1 MFADRADAGRRLGV
15 RVREALSDD
24 ASTIVLGLPRGGV
37 PVAVHV
43 AAALGADLDVLV
55 VRKLGHPGNPEV
67 AIGAIG
73 PDGTAVFASAGEGI
87 DRPGLEGIRVRE
99 LAELRRREQLYRAG
113 RGPIDLT
120 GVRAVL
126 VDDGIATGSTAIAA
140 IRAAR
145 LLGAREVV
153 VAAPVAAPD
162 AQRAVAAAADTVIVL
177 TCPPDFWAVGQ
188 WYRDFGQT
196 SDDEVIAALA

>member
-15 RVREALSDD
+15 AVREALSDD
-24 ASTIVLGLPRGGV
+24 GTTIVLGLPRGGV

-43 AAALGADLDVLV
+43 AAALGVDLDVLV

-67 AIGAIG
+67 ATGAIG
-73 PDGTAVFASAGEGI
+73 PDGTAVFVGDSDGST
-87 DRPGLEGIRVRE
+87 RQGLEETRARE
-99 LAELRRREQLYRAG
+99 FAELRRREQLYRAG
-113 RGPIDLT
+113 RAPLDLT

-140 IRAAR
+140 VRAAR

-153 VAAPVAAPD
+153 VAAPVAPPD
-162 AQRAVAAAADTVIVL
+162 ARGKVAAAADALIVL
-177 TCPPDFWAVGQ
+177 ACPPDFWAVGQ

>member
-15 RVREALSDD
+15 AVREQLSDD
-24 ASTIVLGLPRGGV
+24 APTIVLGLARGGV

-43 AAALGADLDVLV
+43 AAVLGADLDVLV

-73 PDGTAVFASAGEGI
+73 PDGTPVFAGAAEGTGH
-87 DRPGLEGIRVRE
+87 PGLEGIRARE
-99 LAELRRREQLYRAG
+99 FAELRRREQLYRAG
-113 RGPIDLT
+113 RAPIDLT

-140 IRAAR
+140 VRAAR
-145 LLGAREVV
+145 LLGAREVI
-153 VAAPVAAPD
+153 VAAPVSAPD
-162 AQRAVAAAADTVIVL
+162 AHRAVTAVADALIVL
-177 TCPPDFWAVGQ
+177 VSPPDFWAVGQ
-188 WYRDFGQT
+188 WYRDFRQT
-196 SDDEVIAALA
+196 SDDEVVAALA

>member
-15 RVREALSDD
+15 AVREQLSDD
-24 ASTIVLGLPRGGV
+24 APTIVLGLPRGGV

-73 PDGTAVFASAGEGI
+73 PDGTPVFASAAEGTGHP
-87 DRPGLEGIRVRE
+87 DLEGIRARE
-99 LAELRRREQLYRAG
+99 FAELRRREQLYRAG
-113 RGPIDLT
+113 RAPIDLT

-140 IRAAR
+140 VRAAR
-145 LLGAREVV
+145 LLGAREVI
-153 VAAPVAAPD
+153 VATPVSAPD
-162 AQRAVAAAADTVIVL
+162 AHRAVAAVADALIVL
-177 TCPPDFWAVGQ
+177 VSPPDFWAVGQ
-188 WYRDFGQT
+188 WYRDFRQT
-196 SDDEVIAALA
+196 SDDEVVAALA

>member
-1 MFADRADAGRRLGV
+1 MPAGV
-15 RVREALSDD
+15 SESRVRETLAED
-24 ASTIVLGLPRGGV
+24 APTIVLGLPRGGV

-43 AAALGADLDVLV
+43 AAALGVGLDVLV

-73 PDGTAVFASAGEGI
+73 PDGTAVFAGSGDGL
-87 DRPGLEGIRVRE
+87 DRPGLEAIRVRE
-99 LAELRRREQLYRAG
+99 FAELRRREHLYRAG
-113 RGPIDLT
+113 RAPIDLA

-140 IRAAR
+140 VRAAR
-145 LLGAREVV
+145 LLGAREVI
-153 VAAPVAAPD
+153 VAAPVAAPG
-162 AQRAVAAAADTVIVL
+162 AQRAVAAVADGLIVL
-177 TCPPDFWAVGQ
+177 SCPPDFWAVGQ

-196 SDDEVIAALA
+196 SDDEVVAALA